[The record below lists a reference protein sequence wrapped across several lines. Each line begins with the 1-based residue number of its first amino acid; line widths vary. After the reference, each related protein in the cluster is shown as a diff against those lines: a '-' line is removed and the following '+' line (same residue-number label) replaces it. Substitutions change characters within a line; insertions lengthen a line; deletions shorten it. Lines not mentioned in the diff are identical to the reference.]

1 MRRGFKAEAER
12 LATQVRAEAGMG
24 SLGRLD
30 IDRLAEQVGASIR
43 AADELVTRS
52 KLERLEQIQSG
63 AFSAAT
69 FDLNGR
75 IVIVTNPLAEEERR
89 RSDVSHE
96 VAHLLL
102 NHQVKEIE
110 QIGKVSF
117 FTCDA
122 EEEQEATWLA
132 GCLLL
137 PRELLLRSLQ
147 RGMDANAIA
156 AANTVS
162 TQMTNF
168 RLRTTGALVQTRRAV
183 R

>member
-12 LATQVRAEAGMG
+12 LAIQVRAEAR
-24 SLGRLD
+24 LGPLD
-30 IDRLAEQVGASIR
+30 KLNIERLAQHVGASIR
-43 AADELVTRS
+43 TADELVTRA
-52 KLERLEQIQSG
+52 KLERLEQMQPG

-75 IVIVTNPLAEEERR
+75 IVIVTNPLTEEERR

-96 VAHLLL
+96 VGHILL

-110 QIGKVSF
+110 QIGKMSF

-122 EEEQEATWLA
+122 EEEQEATGLA

-137 PRELLLRSLQ
+137 PRDLLLHSL
-147 RGMDANAIA
+147 RRRMDANAIA
-156 AANTVS
+156 VANTVS
-162 TQMTNF
+162 MQMTNF
-168 RLRTTGALVQTRRAV
+168 RLRATGALAQTRHAV
-183 R
+183 H

>member
-12 LATQVRAEAGMG
+12 LATQVRADAGMG
-24 SLGRLD
+24 PH
-30 IDRLAEQVGASIR
+30 DRLEIERLVRHLGASIR
-43 AADELVTRS
+43 AADELVTRA
-52 KLERLEQIQSG
+52 KLERLEQMQPG

-75 IVIVTNPLAEEERR
+75 MVIVTNPLAEEERR

-102 NHQVKEIE
+102 NHQVKEVE
-110 QIGKVSF
+110 QIGRMSF

-137 PRELLLRSLQ
+137 PRELLLRSLR
-147 RGMDANAIA
+147 RGMDGNAIA

-162 TQMTNF
+162 TQMANF
-168 RLRTTGALVQTRRAV
+168 RLRTTGVLVQARRAIY
-183 R
+183 

>member
-12 LATQVRAEAGMG
+12 LATQVRTAARIDP
-24 SLGRLD
+24 LGKLD
-30 IDRLAEQVGASIR
+30 VEHLAKHVGASVR
-43 AADELVTRS
+43 AADELVSRS
-52 KLERLEQIQSG
+52 KLERLEQIQPG

-110 QIGKVSF
+110 QIGKMSF

-122 EEEQEATWLA
+122 DEEQEATWMA

-147 RGMDANAIA
+147 HGMDADGIA

-162 TQMTNF
+162 TQMANF
-168 RLRTTGALVQTRRAV
+168 RLRTTGVLVQARRIA

>member
-1 MRRGFKAEAER
+1 V
-12 LATQVRAEAGMG
+12 QP
-24 SLGRLD
+24 
-30 IDRLAEQVGASIR
+30 
-43 AADELVTRS
+43 
-52 KLERLEQIQSG
+52 G

-96 VAHLLL
+96 VAHILLS
-102 NHQVKEIE
+102 HQVKEIE
-110 QIGKVSF
+110 QIGKMSF

-137 PRELLLRSLQ
+137 PRELLLRSL
-147 RGMDANAIA
+147 RCGMDANAIA

-162 TQMTNF
+162 TQMANF
-168 RLRTTGALVQTRRAV
+168 RLRTTGVLVQTRRAV
-183 R
+183 H

>member
-12 LATQVRAEAGMG
+12 LATQVRAEAR
-24 SLGRLD
+24 LGPLD
-30 IDRLAEQVGASIR
+30 KLNIERLAEHVGASIR
-43 AADELVTRS
+43 TADELVTRA
-52 KLERLEQIQSG
+52 KLERLEQMQPG

-69 FDLNGR
+69 FDLDGR

-96 VAHLLL
+96 VAHILL

-110 QIGKVSF
+110 QIGKMSF

-137 PRELLLRSLQ
+137 PRDLLLNSLR

-162 TQMTNF
+162 MQMTNF
-168 RLRTTGALVQTRRAV
+168 RLRTTGVLTQTRHV
-183 R
+183 LH

>member
-12 LATQVRAEAGMG
+12 LATRARSEAGIG
-24 SLGRLD
+24 PHDRLD
-30 IDRLAEQVGASIR
+30 VTHLAEHVGASVR
-43 AADELVTRS
+43 LADELTDRANLE
-52 KLERLEQIQSG
+52 KLEEIQPG

-69 FDLNGR
+69 FDLGGR
-75 IVIVTNPLAEEERR
+75 LVIVTNPLAEEVRR

-102 NHQVKEIE
+102 EHQVKEVE
-110 QIGKVSF
+110 KLGSMSF
-117 FTCDA
+117 FTCDP

-137 PRELLLRSLQ
+137 PRDMLVKALNS
-147 RGMDANAIA
+147 GMDADVIA

-162 TQMTNF
+162 VQMANF
-168 RLRTTGALVQTRRAV
+168 RIRTTGALVQVRR
-183 R
+183 RR

>member
-1 MRRGFKAEAER
+1 MR
-12 LATQVRAEAGMG
+12 T
-24 SLGRLD
+24 
-30 IDRLAEQVGASIR
+30 
-43 AADELVTRS
+43 ADELVNRS
-52 KLERLEQIQSG
+52 KLERLEQVQPGS
-63 AFSAAT
+63 FSAAT

-96 VAHLLL
+96 IAHLLL

-110 QIGKVSF
+110 RIGNMSF

-122 EEEQEATWLA
+122 DEEQEATWLA

-137 PRELLLRSLQ
+137 PRELLLRSSR
-147 RGMDANAIA
+147 RGMDADEIA

-162 TQMTNF
+162 TQMANF
-168 RLRTTGALVQTRRAV
+168 RLRTTGVLVQTRRTA

>member
-12 LATQVRAEAGMG
+12 LATQVRSAAHIGP
-24 SLGRLD
+24 LGKLD
-30 IDRLAEQVGASIR
+30 VERLAEHVGASVR
-43 AADELVTRS
+43 AADELVSRS
-52 KLERLEQIQSG
+52 KLERLEQIQPG

-110 QIGKVSF
+110 QIGKMSF

-122 EEEQEATWLA
+122 DEEQEATWMA

-147 RGMDANAIA
+147 RGMDADGIA

-162 TQMTNF
+162 TQMANF
-168 RLRTTGALVQTRRAV
+168 RLRTTGVLVQTRRTV